1 MSLAARAGWLLSAA
15 LFATILSSILHVDHV
30 GPAAPILLV
39 LLAVCAAVR
48 PELGVLV
55 TVAATPVAWYLSTQL
70 WNLAVAWPEAI
81 VCAALAG
88 LSLDAARRR
97 DGGSRLPRV
106 VTGAAIVFGALVVAS
121 LIASLGLKSLRLG
134 PGFTGALVTQLTREY
149 FIDVRG
155 FPALHAGMLLL
166 EGLLLF
172 AAAARIAARSDGD
185 LFLRRVVAAATGSAT
200 LAALCNLARL
210 GGAAW
215 RGESFWAALVDL
227 SDRLRWNVHY
237 ADFNAAGS
245 YFVMAALL
253 AAALAV
259 RVKGARRVAWIAC
272 GVTIAVAL
280 WLTSSRVAVL
290 AGAVAPA
297 VVFMCRELARG
308 RTRAIRAAG
317 LAGAGL
323 VVLIA
328 VAVALP
334 QRGSQKSSWLATDV
348 RLGLLQTGA
357 RMIGSHPLFGIGLGQ
372 FYQRSGEFSTPELI
386 AKFPVAVHENAHNNF
401 LQVAAELGAAAGVLF
416 AWLIAGSL
424 LVIARRAFTADEP
437 FRLLVLAAVAAFAL
451 TCIGGHP
458 LLIPEPGYAF
468 WTILGVATGSAAV
481 VGAQSARRRV
491 PWIVPVCLVAIAL
504 TLPWRLRARAQ
515 DANLE
520 HEGIGVSATWQL
532 SPDGIR
538 YREAQGHATLFVP
551 TGAAKFSVYP
561 IADQPLRLELRLD
574 GRVADIVT
582 LAPRRWTDL
591 TLPARTTASA
601 ARYSALDLRVVD
613 ADKTAIW
620 ITKVQPLQ

>member
-30 GPAAPILLV
+30 GPAAPILL
-39 LLAVCAAVR
+39 LLVALCAAVR

-55 TVAATPVAWYLSTQL
+55 IVAATPVAWHLSTQL
-70 WNLAVAWPEAI
+70 WNWAVAWPETI

-88 LSLDAARRR
+88 LSLDAARQR
-97 DGGSRLPRV
+97 DGESRLPRV
-106 VTGAAIVFGALVVAS
+106 VTGAAIVFGAIVVAS

-172 AAAARIAARSDGD
+172 AAAARIAARPAGD
-185 LFLRRVVAAATGSAT
+185 LFLPRVVAAATVSAT
-200 LAALCNLARL
+200 LAALFNLARL
-210 GGAAW
+210 VGAAW
-215 RGESFWAALVDL
+215 RGQFFWASLFDL

-259 RVKGARRVAWIAC
+259 RANGARRAAWIVC
-272 GVTIAVAL
+272 GIAIAVAL
-280 WLTSSRVAVL
+280 WLTSSRVALL

-297 VVFMCRELARG
+297 AVCMCRELARG
-308 RTRAIRAAG
+308 RARATRAAA
-317 LAGAGL
+317 LAVAGL
-323 VVLIA
+323 VVLI
-328 VAVALP
+328 VIAVALP

-348 RLGLLQTGA
+348 RLGLMQTGA
-357 RMIGSHPLFGIGLGQ
+357 RMIGSHPLFGIGLGG

-401 LQVAAELGAAAGVLF
+401 LQVAAELGVAAGVLF
-416 AWLIAGSL
+416 AWVIAGSL
-424 LVIARRAFTADEP
+424 LVIAMRAFTADDP
-437 FRLLVLAAVAAFAL
+437 FRLVVLAAVAAFAL

-468 WTILGVATGSAAV
+468 WTILGVATGSAAIA
-481 VGAQSARRRV
+481 GAPARRGVR
-491 PWIVPVCLVAIAL
+491 WIVPLCLVAIAL
-504 TLPWRLRARAQ
+504 TLPWRLRASAQ
-515 DANLE
+515 EADLE

-538 YREAQGHATLFVP
+538 YREAHGHATLFVP

-582 LAPRRWTDL
+582 LAPRRWNDL
-591 TLPARTTASA
+591 TLPARTTASQ
-601 ARYSALDLRVVD
+601 ARYGALDLRVVD
-613 ADKTAIW
+613 ADKTAFW
-620 ITKVQPLQ
+620 VTKIQPFQ